1 MMSQR
6 SVGSCTRCTHAVHSL
21 KRGWLFR
28 IKSFACPTS
37 GIVFVLNVET
47 TFFLPQTWK
56 FEVSLIP
63 ASGIEVSNRQ
73 KTILDRE
80 GSAIKSHE
88 INADK
93 WNKNWLVDRDICKYY
108 VLHAYYVGMP
118 RSSWHIILGKPRKT
132 IFWEVIGFGSL
143 LGAMNKFYFCSRH

>member
-1 MMSQR
+1 MSQR
-6 SVGSCTRCTHAVHSL
+6 SACSCTRCTHANAFPETGLIISDQESC
-21 KRGWLFR
+21 F
-28 IKSFACPTS
+28 STS

-132 IFWEVIGFGSL
+132 IFWELIGFGSL
-143 LGAMNKFYFCSRH
+143 LGAINIFFIFASGV

>member
-1 MMSQR
+1 MNKECKKWSQKW
-6 SVGSCTRCTHAVHSL
+6 SLSGVDFFGSRVLLAPQVDTNKRWELFLYWMLNQHSFYHKPENL
-21 KRGWLFR
+21 KYPWYL
-28 IKSFACPTS
+28 
-37 GIVFVLNVET
+37 
-47 TFFLPQTWK
+47 
-56 FEVSLIP
+56 

-108 VLHAYYVGMP
+108 VLHTYYVGMP

-132 IFWEVIGFGSL
+132 IFWELIGFGSL
-143 LGAMNKFYFCSRH
+143 FGAINKFYFCSRR

>member
-1 MMSQR
+1 MSLSIEYQ
-6 SVGSCTRCTHAVHSL
+6 T
-21 KRGWLFR
+21 
-28 IKSFACPTS
+28 KSDPPLA
-37 GIVFVLNVET
+37 VLNVVET

-93 WNKNWLVDRDICKYY
+93 WNKNR
-108 VLHAYYVGMP
+108 
-118 RSSWHIILGKPRKT
+118 
-132 IFWEVIGFGSL
+132 L
-143 LGAMNKFYFCSRH
+143 LLLDYTYTFVNNMYG